1 MTTPYAGFAGQFQI
15 DAQYDPSLRVA
26 DAAAQ
31 LRHYVEQAASAR
43 QRLRSLLD
51 VPYGPTR
58 AETLDI
64 FPADRADAPVFVFLH
79 GGYWRALSS
88 KDFSGVALGLQPLG
102 ITTVVVDYALCP
114 QVGLDEIV
122 RQARAAVAWV
132 LRRIGEAGGDP
143 GRVAIGG
150 HSAGAQLAAMCLQT
164 PWQRDYGLP
173 QDPLC
178 AALLVSGVYELEPLR
193 WSWLQPLLQLDEG
206 VVARNS
212 PVRGAR
218 RCATPVWTAW
228 GEAETEEF
236 ARQSQAWH
244 AAWAAAGNFG
254 MLSPLPGAHHYDAIH
269 GFEQAASP
277 LCRWLVDRLSGAA
290 RDRAA

>member
-1 MTTPYAGFAGQFQI
+1 M
-15 DAQYDPSLRVA
+15 
-26 DAAAQ
+26 
-31 LRHYVEQAASAR
+31 RHYVDQAARAR
-43 QRLRSLLD
+43 RQLRSLLD

-64 FPADRADAPVFVFLH
+64 FPADQAGAPVFVFLH

-88 KDFSGVALGLQPLG
+88 KDFSGIALGLQPLG
-102 ITTVVVDYALCP
+102 ITTVIVDYALAP
-114 QVGLDEIV
+114 QVSLDEIV

-132 LRRIGEAGGDP
+132 LRRIGEVGGDAD
-143 GRVAIGG
+143 RVAIGG

-164 PWQRDYGLP
+164 AWQRDYALP

-193 WSWLQPLLQLDEG
+193 WSWLQPLLQLDDG
-206 VVARNS
+206 LVARNS
-212 PVRGAR
+212 PLRSVR
-218 RCATPVWTAW
+218 RCPTPVWTAW

-244 AAWAAAGNFG
+244 AAWSGAGNVG
-254 MLSPLPGAHHYDAIH
+254 LLSPLPDAHHYDAIH
-269 GFEQAASP
+269 GFEQSASP
-277 LCRWLVDRLSGAA
+277 LCRWLSDRLHGMSQG
-290 RDRAA
+290 RAG

>member
-15 DAQYDPSLRVA
+15 DAQYDPSLRV
-26 DAAAQ
+26 DAPAQ
-31 LRHYVEQAASAR
+31 LRHYVDRAAQARR
-43 QRLRSLLD
+43 QLRSLLD

-164 PWQRDYGLP
+164 PWQRDYGLA

-193 WSWLQPLLQLDEG
+193 WSWLQPLLQLDDG

-212 PVRGAR
+212 PLRNVRH
-218 RCATPVWTAW
+218 CATPVWTAW

-254 MLSPLPGAHHYDAIH
+254 MLSPLPDAHHYDAIH
-269 GFEQAASP
+269 GFEQPDSA
-277 LCRWLVDRLSGAA
+277 LCRWLVDRLGDGARGHGA
-290 RDRAA
+290 